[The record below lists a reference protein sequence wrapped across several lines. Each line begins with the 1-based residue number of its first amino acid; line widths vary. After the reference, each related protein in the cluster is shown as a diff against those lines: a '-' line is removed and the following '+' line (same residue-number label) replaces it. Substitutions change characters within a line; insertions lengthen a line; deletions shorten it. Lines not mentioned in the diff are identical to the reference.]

1 MNHSLNQKGQRI
13 LQKHVGKTK
22 EVLNARGRVGH
33 TSIPISSHPD
43 VQKLAKLAKFGKIA
57 GPGFIVLD
65 GALRTHKVANM
76 YQENNAQWKREA
88 VIQAGGFAAGIL
100 AGAGIIF
107 LIGIAPVGIVV
118 GLVAAGVMAIVAD
131 RLATNAITAGYER
144 FHQ

>member
-1 MNHSLNQKGQRI
+1 MGSYTLAGINLIEN
-13 LQKHVGKTK
+13 GK
-22 EVLNARGRVGH
+22 LCCGGNGH

-57 GPGFIVLD
+57 GPGFMVLD

-88 VIQAGGFAAGIL
+88 VIQAGGFAAGIA
-100 AGAGIIF
+100 AGVFIVF
-107 LIGIAPVGIVV
+107 MIGFAPVGIVV
-118 GLVAAGVMAIVAD
+118 GLVAAGAMAIAAD